1 MSPPL
6 SAKIQGLKGSMEEE
20 EVDRMVSPPILKRE
34 RDEEQRVSPL
44 WVTGELG
51 SPTTKP
57 PPDTRSPEGGGGE
70 MDLLGGNKPVEV
82 PDPEDSSTMEVS
94 GHILRTT
101 AQGTPDGRIGLV
113 TGECGVKYG
122 KERGR
127 GSWHGYISF

>member
-51 SPTTKP
+51 SPTAKP
-57 PPDTRSPEGGGGE
+57 PPDTRSRREGAGRWTFLGE
-70 MDLLGGNKPVEV
+70 INP
-82 PDPEDSSTMEVS
+82 
-94 GHILRTT
+94 
-101 AQGTPDGRIGLV
+101 
-113 TGECGVKYG
+113 
-122 KERGR
+122 
-127 GSWHGYISF
+127 